1 MKLTFVN
8 FGMDVCGG
16 NRVLFE
22 VANGLIRKGHDVGFV
37 ALQSQNW
44 FPLLAPVK
52 QCRDPQELALSVPES
67 DVVVA
72 TWCMT
77 AHLVDALKG
86 RRGIPAY
93 YCQHYEPL
101 FFFNPEEQAAARV
114 TYDLPLNLIVNSPWL
129 AKELKTKHNR
139 DSAVVYPGV
148 DLKLFKQSPGAA
160 KVKRDTEKARQDCLK
175 ALRKK
180 IEAQPSTVG
189 DFGDLPPF
197 KILAFASQQYFKG
210 FYDTLLPAVQWVAAR
225 VPLELHLY
233 GNAALPQNMR
243 LKVVP
248 HGCVKD
254 EQLAELYN
262 SCDLYVNGSHVESSP
277 LPQLEAMACGTLV
290 LCTEFGTE
298 HFGTGIQRVPPLQ
311 PRTFAAKILNLLGVP
326 DLREQMIRRS
336 LVDVQEFTWEKTVDS
351 AEKFFLSLLGKT

>member
-1 MKLTFVN
+1 
-8 FGMDVCGG
+8 
-16 NRVLFE
+16 
-22 VANGLIRKGHDVGFV
+22 
-37 ALQSQNW
+37 
-44 FPLLAPVK
+44 VK
-52 QCRDPQELALSVPES
+52 QCRDPQELALLVAES
-67 DVVVA
+67 DIVVA

-77 AHLVDALKG
+77 GHLVDALKG

-93 YCQHYEPL
+93 YCQHYEPI
-101 FFFNPEEQAAARV
+101 FFFNPEEQAAARL
-114 TYDLPLNLIVNSPWL
+114 TYDLPLNLIANSPWL

-139 DSAVVYPGV
+139 DSTIVCPGV
-148 DLKLFKQSPGAA
+148 DLELFKQSPGQA
-160 KVKRDTEKARQDCLK
+160 KVKRDTEKARQDCLE

-210 FYDTLLPAVQWVAAR
+210 FYDTLLPALQWVAAR

-243 LKVVP
+243 LKVVS
-248 HGCVKD
+248 HGFVKD

-262 SCDLYVNGSHVESSP
+262 SCDLYVNGSHAESSP
-277 LPQLEAMACGTLV
+277 LPQLEAMACGTPV

-298 HFGTGIQRVPPLQ
+298 HFGKGIARVSPLQ
-311 PRTFAAKILNLLGVP
+311 PRTFAEKLANLLSAS
-326 DLREQMIRRS
+326 DLREKMVKQGLI
-336 LVDVQEFTWEKTVDS
+336 DVQEFTWEKTVDS
-351 AEKFFLSLLGKT
+351 AEKFFQSLLGEA